1 MTFFPHP
8 RQIVNEEHTLKYIT
22 PLQRKARKMEEL
34 GVDQLIVVKF
44 DSAFASLPSSDFIKQ
59 YLLGF
64 QCKHAVAGFDF
75 HYGHKGKGDI
85 ASLKVEGKGHF
96 EVSEIK
102 KIEIAD
108 EKVSS
113 TMVRKLISEG
123 RIDEVPTYLGTC
135 YESDDE
141 NPRWL
146 RVRSKQFGK
155 AGGGPAADQGGP
167 PYSCRLST
175 VPRQKSQRMDRQDKT
190 SRIMASLCGVLERL
204 NLS

>member
-1 MTFFPHP
+1 MRGRKGGCNCGNHSYSTSYFKCMYGETNPCVMALGFFDGVHLGHQRLIAKAKRIAQQQNLKLAVMTFFPHP

-34 GVDQLIVVKF
+34 GVDQLIVVNF

-96 EVSEIK
+96 EV
-102 KIEIAD
+102 
-108 EKVSS
+108 
-113 TMVRKLISEG
+113 
-123 RIDEVPTYLGTC
+123 
-135 YESDDE
+135 
-141 NPRWL
+141 
-146 RVRSKQFGK
+146 FGN
-155 AGGGPAADQGGP
+155 
-167 PYSCRLST
+167 
-175 VPRQKSQRMDRQDKT
+175 QKD
-190 SRIMASLCGVLERL
+190 
-204 NLS
+204 